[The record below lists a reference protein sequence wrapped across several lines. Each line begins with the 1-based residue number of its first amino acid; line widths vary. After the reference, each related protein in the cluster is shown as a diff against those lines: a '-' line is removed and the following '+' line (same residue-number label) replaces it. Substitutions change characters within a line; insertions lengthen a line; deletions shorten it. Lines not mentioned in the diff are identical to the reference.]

1 MDEQKPPSEDK
12 DAPGERMAECCVC
25 VWVGEGPG
33 AVPPNP
39 MGRGCPSL
47 RVLMAAFPTADAAAS
62 SEEMGSAEG
71 DPLKP
76 PEGATAGPELES
88 TDTKGA
94 GGASRWGWEV
104 WGAT

>member
-1 MDEQKPPSEDK
+1 M
-12 DAPGERMAECCVC
+12 
-25 VWVGEGPG
+25 
-33 AVPPNP
+33 PPNP